1 MNLGQQDYQV
11 LTTLFQENL
20 KESESYTLIEG
31 NSCLLLCYNSQSV
44 GKWVLNYYRH
54 VDSNDN
60 IFP

>member
-31 NSCLLLCYNSQSV
+31 NSCLLLIIAV
-44 GKWVLNYYRH
+44 RVLGNGFLITI
-54 VDSNDN
+54 DM
-60 IFP
+60 